1 MQKIRGLPPEKLK
14 IDFFHCGHVSA
25 PRGLYPTQLIEF
37 ILIMSLLNPAAQK
50 VLIIDDDE
58 DLLQL
63 AGLLFKK
70 AGAQVFTA
78 RDGLEGMSKLFTHR
92 PNLII
97 LDVMMPGMNGFE
109 VCERIRQ
116 VSDAPLIMLTALN
129 HEQEMLRGLEAGA
142 DDFLSKPFNADI
154 LLARAKTVLRRSEN
168 LGAKS
173 PSGEFQYDNGHLTID
188 GERRD
193 VSIRGKRIKLTPVEF
208 RLLVYLARNA
218 GKVLTFEQII
228 SNVWG
233 AEYKG
238 STDYVHVYVSHLRRK
253 LEENTRSPRYIV
265 TLHGVGYIFEK

>member
-1 MQKIRGLPPEKLK
+1 MNE
-14 IDFFHCGHVSA
+14 
-25 PRGLYPTQLIEF
+25 
-37 ILIMSLLNPAAQK
+37 QK

-58 DLLQL
+58 DLLRL

-70 AGAQVFTA
+70 LGAQILTA
-78 RDGLEGMSKLFTHR
+78 HNGVEGMSQLYSQR

-116 VSDAPLIMLTALN
+116 VSDAPIIMLTALN

-154 LLARAKTVLRRSEN
+154 LLARARAVLRRSEN
-168 LGAKS
+168 TNAKG
-173 PSGEFQYDNGHLTID
+173 PEFQYSNGYLTID
-188 GERRD
+188 VQRHE
-193 VSIRGKRIKLTPVEF
+193 VSVRNKRIKLTPVEF
-208 RLLVYLARNA
+208 RLLVFLARNA

-228 SNVWG
+228 ASVWG
-233 AEYKG
+233 VEYKG
-238 STDYVHVYVSHLRRK
+238 STDYVHVYISHLRRK
-253 LEENTRSPRYIV
+253 LEENTRTPRYIL

>member
-1 MQKIRGLPPEKLK
+1 
-14 IDFFHCGHVSA
+14 
-25 PRGLYPTQLIEF
+25 
-37 ILIMSLLNPAAQK
+37 MSLPNPAAQK

-168 LGAKS
+168 IGA
-173 PSGEFQYDNGHLTID
+173 PSGEFQYDNGHLSID

-265 TLHGVGYIFEK
+265 TVHGVGYFFEK